1 MNELLAWSL
10 GSLIWGFV
18 LWAGGSFTKDFL
30 ENRLIKF
37 SGVGFFLQ
45 IIGVIFMSVPFVI
58 AIIGISA
65 FIITGFAEAISVL
78 I

>member
-1 MNELLAWSL
+1 MNELFAWCF

-18 LWAGGSFTKDFL
+18 LWAGGSFIEDVLKK
-30 ENRLIKF
+30 I
-37 SGVGFFLQ
+37 GFFFK
-45 IIGVIFMSVPFVI
+45 IIGVIFMSVPFVT

-65 FIITGFAEAISVL
+65 FIITGFAETISIL

>member
-1 MNELLAWSL
+1 MNELLSWCL

-18 LWAGGSFTKDFL
+18 LWAGGSFIKDIL

-37 SGVGFFLQ
+37 SGIGFFFQ
-45 IIGVIFMSVPFVI
+45 IIGVIFMSVPFVV

-65 FIITGFAEAISVL
+65 FIIIGFAETISIL

>member
-18 LWAGGSFTKDFL
+18 LWVGGDF
-30 ENRLIKF
+30 IKNVLKNI
-37 SGVGFFLQ
+37 SGIGFFFQ
-45 IIGVIFMSVPFVI
+45 IIGVIFMSAPFVI

-65 FIITGFAEAISVL
+65 FIITGFAKTISIL

>member
-1 MNELLAWSL
+1 MNELLTWCL

-18 LWAGGSFTKDFL
+18 LWAGGSFTKDVL

-37 SGVGFFLQ
+37 SGIGFFFQ
-45 IIGVIFMSVPFVI
+45 IIGVIFMSVPFVV

>member
-18 LWAGGSFTKDFL
+18 LWAGGSFIKEVL

-37 SGVGFFLQ
+37 SGIGFFLQ
-45 IIGVIFMSVPFVI
+45 IIGVIFMSVPFVT
-58 AIIGISA
+58 AFIGISA
-65 FIITGFAEAISVL
+65 FIITGFAKTISVL

>member
-1 MNELLAWSL
+1 MNELLAWCL

-18 LWAGGSFTKDFL
+18 LWAGGSFIKDIL

-37 SGVGFFLQ
+37 SGIGFFFQ
-45 IIGVIFMSVPFVI
+45 IIGVIFMSVPFVT

-65 FIITGFAEAISVL
+65 FIITGFAKTISVL

>member
-18 LWAGGSFTKDFL
+18 LWACGSFTKDIL

-37 SGVGFFLQ
+37 SGIGFFFQ

>member
-1 MNELLAWSL
+1 ME
-10 GSLIWGFV
+10 F
-18 LWAGGSFTKDFL
+18 AGGSFTKDFL
-30 ENRLIKF
+30 KKA
-37 SGVGFFLQ
+37 SGIGFFFQ
-45 IIGVIFMSVPFVI
+45 IIGVIFMSVPFVV

>member
-1 MNELLAWSL
+1 MNELLAWCL

-18 LWAGGSFTKDFL
+18 LWAGGSFIEDVLK
-30 ENRLIKF
+30 KA
-37 SGVGFFLQ
+37 SGIGFFFK
-45 IIGVIFMSVPFVI
+45 IIGVIFMSVPFVT

-65 FIITGFAEAISVL
+65 FIITGFAETISIL